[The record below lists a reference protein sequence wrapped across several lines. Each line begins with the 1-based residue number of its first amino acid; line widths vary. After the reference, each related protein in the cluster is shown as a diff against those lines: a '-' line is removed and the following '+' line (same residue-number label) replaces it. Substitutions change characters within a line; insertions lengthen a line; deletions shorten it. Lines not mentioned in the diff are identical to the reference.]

1 MDDLINTRDVAEMA
15 GVGPTAVK
23 RWADTG
29 ALPCVRTA
37 GGHRRFRRLEV
48 ERLLREHASGAAV
61 DEVGRWLEALLREGE
76 PRAVEA
82 RLLAR
87 RAALGAWHLAAEEV
101 AGAVAEMGERWRAGQ
116 VSIIQEHLAS
126 ERLARALARLVESV
140 PVDPAAPRCLLAC
153 AEGDEHTLGLAL
165 AELCLREA
173 GWMTLWAGRRT
184 PVSELERLVDGVE
197 MVALSASTASSD
209 GRELRRQADA
219 VGQACRAAGTSL
231 LLGGGGRWP
240 ERLAYGARLET
251 LEALHRVA
259 AVERARCA
267 GTRGPRGAR

>member
-1 MDDLINTRDVAEMA
+1 MDDLVSTRDVAEMA

-48 ERLLREHASGAAV
+48 ERFLRKYTSGAAV
-61 DEVGRWLEALLREGE
+61 DEVGRWLEELLREGE

-82 RLLAR
+82 LLLGR
-87 RAALGAWHLAAEEV
+87 RAALGAWHRVAEEV
-101 AGAVAEMGERWRAGQ
+101 ARALAELGERWRAGQ
-116 VSIIQEHLAS
+116 VSIIEEHLAS
-126 ERLARALARLVESV
+126 ERLGRALARIVESI

-173 GWMTLWAGRRT
+173 CWMTLWAGRRT
-184 PVSELERLVDGVE
+184 PDSELERLVGEVQ
-197 MVALSASTASSD
+197 MVALSASASSTD
-209 GRELRRQADA
+209 EAALRRQADRL
-219 VGQACRAAGTSL
+219 GRSCRAAGTSL
-231 LLGGGGRWP
+231 VLGGAGRWP
-240 ERLAYGARLET
+240 ERLAHGTRIET
-251 LEALHRVA
+251 LEELHRVA
-259 AVERARCA
+259 AVAGALRRDAR
-267 GTRGPRGAR
+267 PAR

>member
-1 MDDLINTRDVAEMA
+1 MDDLVSTRDVAKMA

-37 GGHRRFRRLEV
+37 GRHRRFRRLEV
-48 ERLLREHASGAAV
+48 ERFLREHAGGAAT
-61 DEVGRWLEALLREGE
+61 DEMGRWLEALLGEGE
-76 PRAVEA
+76 SRAVEA
-82 RLLAR
+82 QLLAR
-87 RAALGAWHLAAEEV
+87 RAALGAWHRAAEEV
-101 AGAVAEMGERWRAGQ
+101 GGAVIELGERWRAGQ
-116 VSIIQEHLAS
+116 VSIIEEHLAS
-126 ERLARALARLVESV
+126 ERLARALARIIESI

-184 PVSELERLVDGVE
+184 PVSELERLAGAVE
-197 MVALSASTASSD
+197 MVALSASAASSD
-209 GRELRRQADA
+209 ERELRREADA
-219 VGQACRAAGTSL
+219 LGHACRAAGTSL
-231 LLGGGGRWP
+231 FLGGAGRWP
-240 ERLAYGARLET
+240 DRLAYGARLET

-259 AVERARCA
+259 AAERAHRA
-267 GTRGPRGAR
+267 ERGRRGAR